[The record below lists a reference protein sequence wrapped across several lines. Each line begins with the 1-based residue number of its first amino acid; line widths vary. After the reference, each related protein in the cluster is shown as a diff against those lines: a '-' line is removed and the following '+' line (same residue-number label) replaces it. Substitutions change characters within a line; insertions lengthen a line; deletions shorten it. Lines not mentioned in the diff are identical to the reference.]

1 MEETI
6 TLHYHDLVEDK
17 SVKYACYAD
26 QSILV
31 RVGALNYI
39 ILNWMDLMGL
49 YLWKFYH
56 GMLNKSS
63 CQDRYVQLSYN

>member
-6 TLHYHDLVEDK
+6 TLHYQDLVEDK
-17 SVKYACYAD
+17 SEVKYACYAD

-39 ILNWMDLMGL
+39 ILNWIDVMGL
-49 YLWKFYH
+49 Y
-56 GMLNKSS
+56 
-63 CQDRYVQLSYN
+63 VQNVYK